1 MISHYLR
8 IAFRNLWKNKGFT
21 FINVTGLAVA
31 MAITLLSLL
40 YVASEL
46 SYDRF
51 HQNLDRIYRLIVNV
65 ESAVEGSEKSS
76 VMTAGVGPSFSESI
90 PEIEAM
96 VRVSN
101 PESAF
106 LESDGKTHSIPAL
119 IYADSLFF
127 KVFSFPL
134 IQGNPNT
141 ALQEPNSL
149 LVSESLAKNMGA
161 EPSSLLGK
169 MVRLRDAQL
178 LRITGVLKDPPL
190 NSHLRFD
197 AVMSF
202 LTLYEDPNMYLGWNG
217 GWNYY
222 TYLLLN
228 PEADLNKVEHQFVPI
243 AYENI
248 NRDQEDIGVSWNFTL
263 QPLKAAHLDSSLSWD
278 IETRGSQ
285 TRLYIVILVTFT
297 VLIISCINFI
307 NLTTASALTRM
318 KEVGVRKVAGAGNK
332 QIALQFLTE
341 SLMISFAALIL
352 ALLIIEGLQQWV
364 SGWITD
370 PVFLDVFQL
379 YTRSFL
385 HIGGA
390 VLFLILAVGFLA
402 GTYPA
407 LFMARFKPALA
418 VKGRVLLDR
427 KAPVIRNFLVVF
439 QFVISIVLILCTVG
453 FASQIRFLLQS
464 DKGFDPQGKLVVP
477 LASET
482 SKSSIAVLKESFL
495 GIPGV
500 EKVGAS
506 SQVPGYDYTMNGYFP
521 EGHDKPLMFHAL
533 DVDPDYL
540 PAMGFNVVQGR
551 NFSDAYG
558 FDDTAY
564 LVNEA
569 LAKLLGWGN
578 PVGKIITRGG
588 KHPVIGVVEDFNF
601 STLHN
606 KIQPLVI
613 TRKPWRGYSYLTIQ
627 SSGITEELVNR
638 IEQEWKS
645 VVPNETFD
653 AFPLE
658 GYIEQAYGTEK
669 EYMLL
674 LLLCAGMTLF
684 IASLG
689 LFGLSAFMTRRR
701 HREIAVRKVFGAG
714 MDRIISRVSFDY
726 LKWVLLANVVAGPI
740 AFFIL
745 ERFFLS
751 QFAYARPM
759 SWWIFPSALI
769 FTAGLSLLVIIS
781 QVLRLGKLNPVDYIR
796 YE

>member
-8 IAFRNLWKNKGFT
+8 IALRNLWKNKGFT

-31 MAITLLSLL
+31 MAITLLSML
-40 YVASEL
+40 YVASEV

-51 HQNLDRIYRLIVNV
+51 HQHLDRIFRLIVNV
-65 ESAVEGSEKSS
+65 ESAVEGTESSS
-76 VMTAGVGPSFSESI
+76 VMTAGVGPSFYESI

-101 PESAF
+101 PERAF
-106 LESDGKTHSIPAL
+106 IEFNGKNHSIPSL

-127 KVFSFPL
+127 NVFSFPL
-134 IQGNPNT
+134 IHGNPGT
-141 ALQEPNSL
+141 ALGEPNVL
-149 LVSESLAKNMGA
+149 LVSERLAEKMGI
-161 EPSSLLGK
+161 EPSSLPGK

-178 LRITGVLKDPPL
+178 LRITGTFKDPPG
-190 NSHLRFD
+190 NSHLKFD
-197 AVMSF
+197 AVVSF
-202 LTLYEDPNMYLGWNG
+202 LTLYENPNMYLGWNG

-228 PEADLNKVEHQFVPI
+228 PEADRDRVERQFVPI

-248 NRDQEDIGVSWNFTL
+248 NQEQEDIGVRWDFSL
-263 QPLKAAHLDSSLSWD
+263 QSLKSAHLDSSLTWD
-278 IETRGSQ
+278 IETRGSR
-285 TRLYIVILVTFT
+285 TRLYIFILVTFT
-297 VLIISCINFI
+297 ILIIACINFI
-307 NLTTASALTRM
+307 NLTTAAALNRM
-318 KEVGVRKVAGAGNK
+318 KEVGVRKVSGAGKK
-332 QIALQFLTE
+332 QIVFQFLTE
-341 SLMISFAALIL
+341 SLMVSLTALIL
-352 ALLIIEGLQQWV
+352 ALVFIEILHQWV

-370 PVFLDVFQL
+370 PVFLEVFEL
-379 YTRSFL
+379 YNRSFI

-390 VLFLILAVGFLA
+390 VILLILAVGFLA

-418 VKGRVLLDR
+418 VKGRVLPDR
-427 KAPVIRNFLVVF
+427 KSPVIRNFLVVF

-464 DKGFDPQGKLVVP
+464 DKGFDPQGKLIVP

-482 SKSSIAVLKESFL
+482 SKSSVAVLKESFL
-495 GIPGV
+495 GIPGI

-506 SQVPGYDYTMNGYFP
+506 SQVPGYDFTMNGYFP
-521 EGHDKPLMFHAL
+521 QGHDKPLMFHAL
-533 DVDPDYL
+533 DVDDDYL
-540 PAMGFNVVQGR
+540 PSMGLNLVRGR
-551 NFSDAYG
+551 NFSDGYG
-558 FDDTAY
+558 SDDTAY

-569 LAKLLGWGN
+569 LVKLLGWED
-578 PVGKIITRGG
+578 PLGKIITRGG
-588 KHPVIGVVEDFNF
+588 KHPVIGVVENFNF

-606 KIQPLVI
+606 NIEPLII

-627 SSGITEELVNR
+627 TSGITEELVNR
-638 IEQEWKS
+638 LEKQWKL

-653 AFPLE
+653 AFGLE
-658 GYIEQAYGTEK
+658 GYIERAYGTEK

-689 LFGLSAFMTRRR
+689 LFGLSAFVTRRR

-714 MDRIISRVSFDY
+714 IKRIISHVSFDY
-726 LKWVLLANVVAGPI
+726 LKWVLLANVLAWPI
-740 AFFIL
+740 AFYIL
-745 ERFFLS
+745 DRFFLS
-751 QFAYARPM
+751 QFAYARPLP
-759 SWWIFPSALI
+759 WWIFPSALL

-781 QVLRLGKLNPVDYIR
+781 QVLRLGKLNPADYIR